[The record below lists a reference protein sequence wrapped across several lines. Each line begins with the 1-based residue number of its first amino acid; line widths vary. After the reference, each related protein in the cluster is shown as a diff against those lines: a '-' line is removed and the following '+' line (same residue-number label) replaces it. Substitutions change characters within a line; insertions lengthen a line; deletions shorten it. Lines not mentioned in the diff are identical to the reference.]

1 MLVKETTIEM
11 KPVSVILP
19 AYNESKRIQAVIS
32 VLLPVEYIEKI
43 IVVDDGSTD
52 TTSDVVLAC
61 KQNDPRIHLI
71 RNDRNRGKGQ
81 SVFNAWE
88 QCATS
93 YILMLDADLRGLT
106 TEHIHQLCTPVL
118 ENKADMTLGLFK
130 GGHFATDF
138 SHWAAPWLTGQRCMR
153 SEVLGNI
160 SMEAASGYGIE
171 TALTVL
177 AHQLHY
183 RVQRVYM
190 IGVSHPPGEIH
201 RGGIPGL
208 FNRLKMYLHILRG
221 WIIAS
226 SHKPE
231 INITRVRRDQSS

>member
-1 MLVKETTIEM
+1 MLVKENTELM
-11 KPVSVILP
+11 KPVSVIIP
-19 AYNESKRIQAVIS
+19 AYNEAKRIQAVLS
-32 VLLPVEYIEKI
+32 VLQPVTYIEKI

-52 TTSDVVLAC
+52 TTGDVVIAC
-61 KQNDPRIHLI
+61 QQHDPRIQLI

-88 QCATS
+88 YCSTS
-93 YILMLDADLRGLT
+93 HILMLDADLSGLT
-106 TEHIHQLCTPVL
+106 TEHIHQLCAPVL

-138 SHWAAPWLTGQRCMR
+138 SHWAAPWLTGQRCLR

-177 AHQLHY
+177 ARQLHY
-183 RVQRVYM
+183 RVRRVYM

-201 RGGIPGL
+201 RGGLPGL
-208 FNRLKMYLHILRG
+208 INRVKMYLQIFRG
-221 WIIAS
+221 WVIAS

-231 INITRVRRDQSS
+231 INITRSRRNQES